1 MSVLVAYRVRW
12 WREILSLCLA
22 AWALLIP
29 IGYAS
34 ATTTTST
41 FQSQVTIVASC
52 TILNAANLDFGSN
65 GILTANVD
73 QTNSIQVQCTS
84 STPFDIGFDAGT
96 ASDERGQHRQVFAL
110 QRQRP
115 YDELRQHRRY
125 GYRLV
130 NRNRRVT
137 DIYCLRQSAGAG
149 HAHTNNLHRHDH
161 CYRNVLTRLKLSGPT
176 QYWRAAAAIAATLLV
191 FLPASLRAAS
201 LEVSPISLTIP
212 APGAATTIHLR
223 NVGDSPL
230 NAQIRV
236 FRWIQVNGEDKL
248 EPTEDVIASPPAT
261 RLSGRSDQIVRARLP
276 LA

>member
-84 STPFDIGFDAGT
+84 STPYDIGLDAGT
-96 ASDERGQHRQVFAL
+96 ASGAT
-110 QRQRP
+110 
-115 YDELRQHRRY
+115 
-125 GYRLV
+125 
-130 NRNRRVT
+130 VT
-137 DIYCLRQSAGAG
+137 TRKMTNGAN
-149 HAHTNNLHRHDH
+149 TVS
-161 CYRNVLTRLKLSGPT
+161 Y
-176 QYWRAAAAIAATLLV
+176 
-191 FLPASLRAAS
+191 SLYS
-201 LEVSPISLTIP
+201 
-212 APGAATTIHLR
+212 
-223 NVGDSPL
+223 D
-230 NAQIRV
+230 
-236 FRWIQVNGEDKL
+236 
-248 EPTEDVIASPPAT
+248 
-261 RLSGRSDQIVRARLP
+261 SGRTTN
-276 LA
+276 